1 MNGAR
6 EWMLSLINPTSRR
19 WKDGKES
26 AKEVKKQQ
34 PVCGKEKPRD
44 EVSWKARR
52 EILLR
57 R

>member
-1 MNGAR
+1 
-6 EWMLSLINPTSRR
+6 MLSLISPTSRS

-26 AKEVKKQQ
+26 AKEVKKKQ
-34 PVCGKEKPRD
+34 PVCRKEKLRD

-52 EILLR
+52 EILFR

>member
-1 MNGAR
+1 
-6 EWMLSLINPTSRR
+6 MLSLINPTSRR

-26 AKEVKKQQ
+26 AKEVKKKQ